1 MVLKALSELA
11 QAMREL
17 ARPETYARGSAL
29 QERIDVLR
37 LFLVT
42 SARETWPEV
51 RIRTLDDVEA
61 HSPTMAQQR
70 RAVQRNVQSQAVSA
84 LHAWIREQPP
94 PLPPHAKLARDA
106 SDAERDAD
114 GARHAAALEAREME
128 VEAAQRRGFG
138 FSLTIDHSTAGHE
151 SGHGVFLGGKASIGS
166 LIAFYPGLTYTPADI
181 LRLAGDVRR
190 FEKNESLILRF
201 DKHLL
206 DASPSALKLLPPAA
220 AAMPLAVAHRV
231 NHPPAGVENNVLP
244 CALDFEADAVPE
256 GLRKLLPNVRF
267 ATARTALRRIEGG
280 GASAQVQ
287 WHTHPHARVAI
298 TPVPQPRTPQ
308 KPRDLAVS
316 RLPNPHVSYPVSPT
330 PLLPLPLTDPPPP
343 PKENGG
349 GFQGMLCNR

>member
-1 MVLKALSELA
+1 MLKIKTNSVGARADYVAFDRMVLKALSELA

-61 HSPTMAQQR
+61 HAPTMAQQR
-70 RAVQRNVQSQAVSA
+70 RAVQRNVQAQAVSA

-287 WHTHPHARVAI
+287 WHTHPHARARGHH
-298 TPVPQPRTPQ
+298 PRTPT
-308 KPRDLAVS
+308 
-316 RLPNPHVSYPVSPT
+316 PNPAET
-330 PLLPLPLTDPPPP
+330 P
-343 PKENGG
+343 
-349 GFQGMLCNR
+349 